1 MGLLLSLNLGA
12 KATIP
17 EIKSSFEC
25 DYFVSISILYTH
37 QESET
42 DQDKKIGNI
51 DFQIN
56 SEITYFNIDQFKK
69 TESKL
74 IFTDAWVK
82 LQESRKL
89 TQQTDSLRKAY
100 SALQDIQKDKIAA
113 LIIENEKKLLVLNE
127 EIPSLFE
134 KARIGE
140 NQYWQTVSDNE
151 KSNFINKMKSFHDS
165 IQKVRLS
172 VENKSLGNTSVPD
185 TIIYYNVDKLMNEV
199 AVEPVTAIIYKIQ
212 VGSFKTELPES
223 IAKAIKKLEILRK
236 VDITKDDKGIT
247 YYTTGNLK
255 SYQEA
260 LTLQTQVKLE
270 GIKNPSVVAYKNNT
284 RITLDEAK
292 KLTNEL
298 NVKP

>member
-1 MGLLLSLNLGA
+1 M
-12 KATIP
+12 
-17 EIKSSFEC
+17 KSFFEC
-25 DYFVSISILYTH
+25 DYFVSNSIINTH
-37 QESET
+37 LEFET
-42 DQDKKIGNI
+42 DQDKKAGNI

-74 IFTDAWVK
+74 IFIDAWAK

-89 TQQTDSLRKAY
+89 TQRTDSLRKAY
-100 SALQDIQKDKIAA
+100 SSLSDDQKEKIAA
-113 LIIENEKKLLVLNE
+113 LIIESEKKLLALNE
-127 EIPSLFE
+127 EIPVLFE

-151 KSNFINKMKSFHDS
+151 KTNFIDKLKSYRDS
-165 IQKVRLS
+165 IQKNKLLVK
-172 VENKSLGNTSVPD
+172 NKSLGNTSVPD
-185 TIIYYNVDKLMNEV
+185 TIIYYNVDKLMNDV
-199 AVEPVTAIIYKIQ
+199 ATEPVAAVIYKIQ
-212 VGSFKTELPES
+212 VGSFKTKLPES

-236 VDITKDDKGIT
+236 VDITKDNKGIT

-255 SYQEA
+255 TYQEA

-270 GIKNPSVVAYKNNT
+270 GIKNPSVVAYKNNV

-292 KLTNEL
+292 KFTNEL